1 MWGCALQERRLGHGE
16 RGCAGQVSGHR
27 VGKFECSQVQCFS
40 AGSALACCIL
50 YLQGSRF
57 AAVAGVE
64 NGFIVCL
71 EDVCF
76 DWGLGRL
83 SNWAGHSGKEECAGS
98 MFCLQ
103 NFSYLNESG
112 ASLKCLCSPFSY
124 QCLWQS
130 VTKALQGK

>member
-1 MWGCALQERRLGHGE
+1 VGRRLGHE
-16 RGCAGQVSGHR
+16 EWGCAGQVSGHR

-83 SNWAGHSGKEECAGS
+83 STG
-98 MFCLQ
+98 L
-103 NFSYLNESG
+103 
-112 ASLKCLCSPFSY
+112 
-124 QCLWQS
+124 
-130 VTKALQGK
+130 VIQGKKSVQAACFVCRTSVI